1 MRGPDFDLGR
11 VAGWQ
16 VDRDGT
22 ARLALAD
29 ATHWSIASSAPLFDS
44 VRTTVELAQRLD
56 APLFVSGDRRT
67 GQLDRVALPEKLIPA
82 HVANEPV
89 DGKLL
94 VVFHGPPTPAYLRTD
109 RPWFAIARKQLL
121 AGVAQE
127 TPHSFPAPLLVTI
140 DVVTR
145 EIMDVRAP

>member
-22 ARLALAD
+22 GRLALAD

-56 APLFVSGDRRT
+56 ASGDRRT
-67 GQLDRVALPEKLIPA
+67 GHLDRVALPERLIPA

-109 RPWFAIARKQLL
+109 RPWFA
-121 AGVAQE
+121 
-127 TPHSFPAPLLVTI
+127 FW
-140 DVVTR
+140 
-145 EIMDVRAP
+145 RA